1 VLTWTLVALAV
12 LQLIS
17 TFLKVP
23 IASTLAFGGL
33 GGIAFGLASKG
44 IFENFLGGLSILVS
58 EPFVPGDMVHFE
70 VSHFCTYISINTYI
84 YVCICIYDM
93 FV

>member
-1 VLTWTLVALAV
+1 V

-70 VSHFCTYISINTYI
+70 VTRLVLASYI
-84 YVCICIYDM
+84 YGTSVRQQCM
-93 FV
+93 